1 MSGRTMEERV
11 TVLEKLAES
20 LVTVPGEL
28 RTLSDR
34 VSVVEGRLGLVEGRL
49 GSVEGRLGSVE
60 SQVVQLRGEMRAE
73 FSAIRGEIATQ
84 GQQLR
89 AELAT
94 KAELKQDIAALS
106 MEMAG
111 HFLEAERSTRLL
123 FEEFLGKRRAIDEGN
138 PSA

>member
-1 MSGRTMEERV
+1 MSGRTM
-11 TVLEKLAES
+11 
-20 LVTVPGEL
+20 VTVPGEL

-34 VSVVEGRLGLVEGRL
+34 VSVVEGRLGL
-49 GSVEGRLGSVE
+49 VEGRLGSVE

-111 HFLEAERSTRLL
+111 HFLEAERSTRRL
-123 FEEFLGKRRAIDEGN
+123 FEEFLGKRKAIDEGN